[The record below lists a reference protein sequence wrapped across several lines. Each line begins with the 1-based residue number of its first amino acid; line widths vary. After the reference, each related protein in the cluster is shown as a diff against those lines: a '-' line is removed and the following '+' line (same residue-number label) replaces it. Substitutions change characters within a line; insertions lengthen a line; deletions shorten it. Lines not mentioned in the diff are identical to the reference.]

1 MSLLVGCVSAPTFQ
15 PVESKTAQPSAN
27 GASPTESV
35 SSDIDRNNPILNCL
49 SSPLKM
55 NAERAAHS
63 ATLLP
68 DGKVLIVGGFREE
81 GTQEIAIASAE
92 IFDPTTNTFTPTSDM
107 NEPRNGHP
115 ATLLPNGKVLL
126 AGGWN
131 QQGRTA
137 TAELYDPQSGTFEY
151 AGSLMAPRQG
161 LTATLLKNGQVL
173 IAGGDSA
180 RNTPQFTAELYDPAT
195 GMFTP
200 TGNLKDGRFGHTAT
214 LLADGRV
221 LLVGGTSGN
230 DNILAS
236 AEIYDAKAGQFTPAS
251 DANLVRYKHT
261 AVRLKDGNVLLAGGS
276 NEMDWLGK
284 Y

>member
-1 MSLLVGCVSAPTFQ
+1 MQRLYYVFAILIFMGCAPISQ
-15 PVESKTAQPSAN
+15 PAKLSTVEAGVPSIEPTSPITESAN
-27 GASPTESV
+27 SDV
-35 SSDIDRNNPILNCL
+35 SCL
-49 SSPLKM
+49 SPALKM

-161 LTATLLKNGQVL
+161 LTATLLKN
-173 IAGGDSA
+173 
-180 RNTPQFTAELYDPAT
+180 
-195 GMFTP
+195 
-200 TGNLKDGRFGHTAT
+200 
-214 LLADGRV
+214 
-221 LLVGGTSGN
+221 
-230 DNILAS
+230 
-236 AEIYDAKAGQFTPAS
+236 
-251 DANLVRYKHT
+251 
-261 AVRLKDGNVLLAGGS
+261 
-276 NEMDWLGK
+276 
-284 Y
+284 